1 MMIRIP
7 DILTDM
13 QVGQLRNDLQR
24 LSFVDGGL
32 TAGVYAR
39 MVKRNEQVEQLPQ
52 IRPLQD
58 ALGNLILRHP
68 LFEMAARPV
77 NMKPILF
84 SRYRPGMEYG
94 THVDNAVMSGSPPV
108 RSDLSFSLF
117 LSDPESYDGGEL
129 VVEGDP
135 ETRVKLPAG
144 HMFLYPSSSL
154 HHVEPVRRGE
164 RLAAVSWVQSAV
176 RDAAKRQI
184 LFDLETLR
192 RRMFDAQGKTA
203 DFDLLSRSF
212 ANIYRMWADI

>member
-7 DILTDM
+7 EVLTTA
-13 QVGQLRNDLQR
+13 QVQQLRNDLQR
-24 LSFVDGGL
+24 LSFVDGSL

-39 MVKRNEQVEQLPQ
+39 AVKRNEQADQNPQ
-52 IRPLQD
+52 IKPLQD
-58 ALGNLILRHP
+58 AMGSLLLRHP

-84 SRYRPGMEYG
+84 SRYKEGMEYG
-94 THVDNAVMSGSPPV
+94 THVDNAVMSGWPPV
-108 RSDLSFSLF
+108 RSDLSFTLF
-117 LSDPESYDGGEL
+117 LSDPDSYDGGEL
-129 VVEGDP
+129 VVEGEP

-144 HMFLYPSSSL
+144 HLFLYPSSSL

-176 RDAAKRQI
+176 RDPARRQI

-192 RRMFDAQGKTA
+192 RRIYEADGKTGN
-203 DFDLLSRSF
+203 FDLLSRSF
-212 ANIYRMWADI
+212 ANLYRMWADI